1 MRIASL
7 SVAGQHLSRY
17 RAVPLT
23 SQMVCNVNVNED
35 VDFCFTL
42 SCELVGRL
50 PNLKCWKLS
59 TVHMP
64 ERSRGGR

>member
-1 MRIASL
+1 MSIASL

-23 SQMVCNVNVNED
+23 LYMVCNVNVNVK
-35 VDFCFTL
+35 VDYCFTI

-50 PNLKCWKLS
+50 PNIKRWKLS
-59 TVHMP
+59 TADMP
-64 ERSRGGR
+64 GR